1 MGCLRRIG
9 CVMVIA
15 VLVVVAWMMRD
26 SWAGRSRVAPPPR
39 SVASPDVHWEIMTPV
54 GADHAQAQLDSM
66 QRPVGPVFANLA
78 PGDLAALI
86 FKELRAQ
93 LPESADPTLATV
105 MGDHLF
111 VSATIQLK
119 DIGPDQD
126 LGPLSV
132 VLTQRTKM
140 EFGGTL
146 DVVRAGL
153 AEYRVTSLKLGDL
166 QVPGPMIPKVLD
178 HLNRSRVVGMAPDAL
193 PFPVPAHI
201 ADVRVHGNRITVYRS
216 GP

>member
-1 MGCLRRIG
+1 MGCFKRIG

-26 SWAGRSRVAPPPR
+26 FWAGRSRVAPPPR
-39 SVASPDVHWEIMTPV
+39 SAASPEIHWDVMTPV
-54 GADHAQAQLDSM
+54 GADRAQAQLDSM
-66 QRPVGPVFANLA
+66 RRPVGPVFANIA
-78 PGDLAALI
+78 AGDLAALI

-93 LPESADPTLATV
+93 LPESADPTLASV

-111 VSATIQLK
+111 VNATIQLK
-119 DIGPDQD
+119 DIGPDRD
-126 LGPLSV
+126 LGPLSA
-132 VLTQRTKM
+132 VLAQRTKM

-146 DVVRAGL
+146 GVVKSGL

-178 HLNRSRVVGMAPDAL
+178 HLNRSRVVGMSPDAL
-193 PFPVPAHI
+193 PFTVPPYI
-201 ADVRVHGNRITVYRS
+201 ADIRVHGSKITVYRS
-216 GP
+216 GS

>member
-9 CVMVIA
+9 CVLVIA

-26 SWAGRSRVAPPPR
+26 FWAGRSRVAPPPR
-39 SVASPDVHWEIMTPV
+39 SAASPAIHWEMMTTA

-66 QRPVGPVFANLA
+66 KRPVGPVFANIA

-86 FKELRAQ
+86 FKEVRAQ
-93 LPESADPTLATV
+93 LPESADPTLASV
-105 MGDHLF
+105 MGDHLY
-111 VSATIQLK
+111 VNATIQLK

-126 LGPLSV
+126 LGPLAG

-140 EFGGTL
+140 QFGGTL
-146 DVVRAGL
+146 NVVRPGL
-153 AEYRVTSLKLGDL
+153 AEYRVTSLTIGDL

-178 HLNRSRVVGMAPDAL
+178 HLNRSRAVGMAADAL
-193 PFPVPAHI
+193 PFAVPAHI
-201 ADVRVHGNRITVYRS
+201 ANVRVHSDRITVYRS
-216 GP
+216 GT